1 MVFIRINGK
10 NRLKTW
16 TNTFRKWLYVFR
28 FVYCFLRHK
37 HFLSLCKQ
45 HWVPNRKVINKQSRF
60 LPSDHKNFEDFT
72 SSFYRGSKKINNALR
87 RWYWAIVMLN
97 KSLRV
102 VLFPFRRRGL
112 LKVSNAQKTTHMIF
126 WEIDLILDGKFLTL
140 LDVWV
145 RLWCQIQSNSYF
157 GFVLYTL
164 FHH

>member
-1 MVFIRINGK
+1 MCLDVFTVSYSISSK
-10 NRLKTW
+10 
-16 TNTFRKWLYVFR
+16 
-28 FVYCFLRHK
+28 HK

-60 LPSDHKNFEDFT
+60 LLSDHTNFEDFT
-72 SSFYRGSKKINNALR
+72 SSFYRRSKKINNALG
-87 RWYWAIVMLN
+87 RWYWAIVMLK

-112 LKVSNAQKTTHMIF
+112 LEVSNAQKTTHMIF
-126 WEIDLILDGKFLTL
+126 GEIDLILDGKFLTL

-157 GFVLYTL
+157 GFALYTL